1 MMINDFNEVSE
12 KLKHKYEKKYKK
24 IQLRNYEI
32 KLKNKL
38 KEEKRKVKRFNF
50 SKMKTSNLVLLSSII
65 MIVLFAIACLFIQ
78 YKTSVEVSGTL
89 ITLWFSFW
97 TVEVVSLA
105 GIKITKVIKE
115 KKEDIED
122 IGEGVTS
129 HIFENENEDETIELC
144 E

>member
-1 MMINDFNEVSE
+1 MTINDFNEMGE
-12 KLKHKYEKKYKK
+12 KLKNKYRKKHKK
-24 IQLRNYEI
+24 IQLRNYEVM
-32 KLKNKL
+32 LKNQL

-65 MIVLFAIACLFIQ
+65 MIVLFTIACLFVQ

-97 TVEVVSLA
+97 TVEIISLA

-115 KKEDIED
+115 QRENKGEDIAPPVYKNE
-122 IGEGVTS
+122 S
-129 HIFENENEDETIELC
+129 ENETIELC